1 MNTTIKCEM
10 FFATEIAAREFF
22 RLSRFEDPSYNLI
35 RFKYLG
41 VGRETHYYL
50 VTPSTFMTVVCEIST
65 YLGMLARYSCR
76 KFGYEPSEKGYFL
89 TSIELIDM

>member
-1 MNTTIKCEM
+1 MKPTTKCEM
-10 FFATEIAAREFF
+10 FFATEIDAREIF
-22 RLSRFEDPSYNLI
+22 RQLKSESPLYNLI

-50 VTPSTFMTVVCEIST
+50 VTPSTFMTVVCEVST

-76 KFGYEPSEKGYFL
+76 KFGYEPTENGYFL
-89 TSIELIDM
+89 ASIELIDM